1 MGERLRV
8 QRGGSG
14 DAVVLLLH
22 GLGATGDVWQGVH
35 EQLADGPCRWITP
48 DLPGHGGSAPLAK
61 YTFGHLAAQL
71 ADLVEE
77 HEHVVVLGH
86 SLGGVLG
93 LALASGW
100 FGGSIDRACGL
111 GIKVAWS
118 AAELAGAKAY
128 AERPNKLYA
137 GRTEAAERYLK
148 VSGLGG
154 LVDVDDPRVDPGLV
168 EHVDGWRLACDP
180 RTFAVGRPDVP
191 GLLAASQAETLLAVG
206 ENDQMCSPEQV
217 KEVDEN
223 ATVLAGL
230 GHNAHVEDPGA
241 MVKLINDLL
250 NP

>member
-1 MGERLRV
+1 M

-35 EQLADGPCRWITP
+35 DHLADGPCRWITP
-48 DLPGHGGSAPLAK
+48 DLPGHGLSDPLDR
-61 YTFGHLAAQL
+61 YTFGHFAAALAPL
-71 ADLVEE
+71 IDGE
-77 HEHVVVLGH
+77 EHVVVLGH

-118 AAELAGAKAY
+118 AAELSGAKAY
-128 AERPNKLYA
+128 AERPNKLYF

-154 LVDVDDPRVDPGLV
+154 LVDPDDPRVDAGLT
-168 EHVDGWRLACDP
+168 ETPDGWRLAFDP

-206 ENDQMCSPEQV
+206 EHDQMCSPEQV
-217 KEVDEN
+217 REVDEH
-223 ATVLAGL
+223 ATVLPGL
-230 GHNAHVEDPGA
+230 GHNAHVEDPSA
-241 MVKLINDLL
+241 MVKLIGDLL
-250 NP
+250 S

>member
-1 MGERLRV
+1 MEDRLRV

-48 DLPGHGGSAPLAK
+48 DLPGHGGSAPLER
-61 YTFGHLAAQL
+61 YTFGHMAAALAEL
-71 ADLVEE
+71 IED

-93 LALASGW
+93 LTLASGW
-100 FGGSIDRACGL
+100 FGNSVDRACGL

-118 AAELAGAKAY
+118 AAELSGAKAY
-128 AERPNKLYA
+128 AERPNKLYM
-137 GRTEAAERYLK
+137 GRSEAAERYLK

-154 LVDVDDPRVDPGLV
+154 LVDIEDSRVDYGLV
-168 EHVDGWRLACDP
+168 GTPDGWRLACDP

-191 GLLAASQAETLLAVG
+191 GLLAASQAEAVLAVG
-206 ENDQMCSPEQV
+206 EHDQMCSPEQV
-217 KEVDEN
+217 REVDEN
-223 ATVLAGL
+223 ATVLPGL

-241 MVKLINDLL
+241 MVKLISDLL
-250 NP
+250 S

>member
-1 MGERLRV
+1 MGDRLRV

-22 GLGATGDVWQGVH
+22 GLGATGDVWHGVH
-35 EQLADGPCRWITP
+35 DQLATGPCRWITP
-48 DLPGHGGSAPLAK
+48 DLPGHGGSAALPR
-61 YTFGHLAAQL
+61 YTFGHMAAELAEL
-71 ADLVEE
+71 LDGE
-77 HEHVVVLGH
+77 EHVVVLGH

-100 FGGSIDRACGL
+100 FGGSVDRACGL

-118 AAELAGAKAY
+118 AAELSGAKSY

-154 LVDVDDPRVDPGLV
+154 LVDVDDPRVDFGLV
-168 EHVDGWRLACDP
+168 GTPDGWRLACDP
-180 RTFAVGRPDVP
+180 KAFAVGRPDVP
-191 GLLAASQAETLLAVG
+191 GLLSASQAETVRAVG
-206 ENDQMCSPEQV
+206 AQDQMCNPEHIR
-217 KEVDEN
+217 EVDEN
-223 ATVLAGL
+223 TLVLPGL

-241 MVKLINDLL
+241 MVKLIADLL
-250 NP
+250 K

>member
-1 MGERLRV
+1 MGDRLRV
-8 QRGGSG
+8 QSGGSG

-48 DLPGHGGSAPLAK
+48 DLPGHGRSAPLDR
-61 YTFGHLAAQL
+61 YTFGHLAAS
-71 ADLVEE
+71 LVELLDNE
-77 HEHVVVLGH
+77 EHVVVLGH

-93 LALASGW
+93 LALASRW

-118 AAELAGAKAY
+118 AAELSGAKSY
-128 AERPNKLYA
+128 AERPNKLYF

-154 LVDVDDPRVDPGLV
+154 LVHADDSRVDAGLT
-168 EHVDGWRLACDP
+168 ETPDGWRLSCDP

-191 GLLAASQAETLLAVG
+191 GLLAASQAEAVLAVG
-206 ENDQMCSPEQV
+206 EQDQMCSPEQV
-217 KEVDEN
+217 KEVDAN
-223 ATVLAGL
+223 AIVLPGL

-241 MVKLINDLL
+241 MVKLIADLL
-250 NP
+250 S